1 MAGNKTQPTRQS
13 VSSFIAAVEP
23 DERRSDCR
31 TLITMMKAIAK
42 APPRMWGPS
51 MVGFGTYHYKY
62 ASGREGDFF
71 LTGFSPRKQ
80 DLTVYIMSGFDRYPA
95 LMKKLGK
102 HKTGRSCLYIKRLA
116 NVDLKVLKA
125 LIAESVTHMR
135 KAYPDSKP

>member
-13 VSSFIAAVEP
+13 VASFIAGVGP

-31 TLITMMKAIAK
+31 TLVTMMKAITK
-42 APPRMWGPS
+42 APPRLWGPS
-51 MVGFGTYHYKY
+51 IVGFGTYHYKY

-80 DLTVYIMSGFDRYPA
+80 DLTVYIMAGFDRYPA

-116 NVDLKVLKA
+116 GVDLKVLKA
-125 LIAESVTHMR
+125 LIAESVAQMR